1 MEPRTSSG
9 TRHFNE
15 MRVFVRPC
23 VAVHHLFARTDKAQR
38 ERWPVLSWI
47 TFSGTPAWYIS
58 VAPVARRLWFV
69 FCPLTLIFLAK
80 PSSSTSL
87 KKLHRELL
95 GAFSFSL
102 VAQRRCAATDFSL
115 LRFLS
120 DNDSRFFFGTGV
132 SSSPTLSVRP
142 SSRPKGNRFRLLLS
156 LSQLLPLVLAFSD
169 IARSSRCW

>member
-1 MEPRTSSG
+1 M
-9 TRHFNE
+9 
-15 MRVFVRPC
+15 
-23 VAVHHLFARTDKAQR
+23 A
-38 ERWPVLSWI
+38 
-47 TFSGTPAWYIS
+47 
-58 VAPVARRLWFV
+58 
-69 FCPLTLIFLAK
+69 CPLMDYLLWNSCVVHIGGSSSSKTMICLLSAYASIFLAK

-102 VAQRRCAATDFSL
+102 VAQGRCTASDFSLL

-132 SSSPTLSVRP
+132 SSSPSLSVRP
-142 SSRPKGNRFRLLLS
+142 SSRPKGYRFQLLLS